1 MDPHVA
7 NDLPNDILII
17 VLQSLWNDYHSLFQS
32 ALVNHAFYQA
42 ASKFLY
48 RKVVL
53 SPRYARIPSQD
64 GGSDY
69 SNLESATLPSYAKFV
84 EIIEI
89 SRYLSCRPP
98 PANNLSEIIFDAITQ
113 FKNLRVAI
121 FTPITFH
128 EDVFTDVLKYLGG
141 SIPSSV
147 DNSDISLPLR
157 REAVDIPPVLQ
168 ELVVNTSCTDEV
180 RAPLLIQITGLSKL
194 SIHSPT
200 RAILQLLSDWLRRL
214 SDTLTEL
221 HLKDNCGS
229 VTPGVLRSFMP
240 LLERNIQSLSIGLSY
255 SLTDEDI
262 FSVLHHLQNLRKVE
276 LRYYWQL
283 RQPRTLPRLA
293 RLRSFTG
300 YHINYQTRYQVRSL
314 CKWIRRAITSSPI
327 ESLHLI
333 QDDPDQPLP
342 ESLDTSSSSS
352 SFDYDNDITISI
364 NTGAY
369 ISFRSLIDHICSCHS
384 ETLKILD
391 MKNEYIDIK
400 SLKNLIGCL
409 SELEEMHICA
419 GPHSLSVFKKHAP
432 SSLSKLHTASFNIRN
447 IRSSKRR
454 VIDMELVTAIMR
466 HGPPLL
472 RRLSVNGQSWES
484 SWKTSKNDH
493 IFVLHIHKYHQPIP
507 PWNKKY
513 MEPPS
518 PSPSPPS
525 SSSSSLSSSFEE
537 KESTRTQSETY
548 PHPSTEHFTLTTT
561 TTTTPP
567 PPTASRPQRTTSIL
581 TTTSSPMKK
590 NTVGGGGPHVRFSE
604 PKEIKL
610 SE

>member
-17 VLQSLWNDYHSLFQS
+17 VLQSLWNDYHSLFQC

-53 SPRYARIPSQD
+53 SPRYVRIPSQD
-64 GGSDY
+64 GGSDS
-69 SNLESATLPSYAKFV
+69 SNLESATLPSYARFV

-98 PANNLSEIIFDAITQ
+98 PANYLSEIILDAITQ

-128 EDVFTDVLKYLGG
+128 EDVFTD
-141 SIPSSV
+141 
-147 DNSDISLPLR
+147 
-157 REAVDIPPVLQ
+157 AVDIPPILQ

-300 YHINYQTRYQVRSL
+300 YHINYQTRYQVRFL
-314 CKWIRRAITSSPI
+314 CKWIRRTITSSPI

-333 QDDPDQPLP
+333 QDDPDQQLP

-352 SFDYDNDITISI
+352 SSFDFDNDITILN

-369 ISFRSLIDHICSCHS
+369 ISFRSLVDHICSCHS

-391 MKNEYIDIK
+391 MKNEFIDIK

-432 SSLSKLHTASFNIRN
+432 SSLYKLHTASFNIRN

-484 SWKTSKNDH
+484 SWKTSFRREPDS
-493 IFVLHIHKYHQPIP
+493 HQ
-507 PWNKKY
+507 
-513 MEPPS
+513 
-518 PSPSPPS
+518 
-525 SSSSSLSSSFEE
+525 
-537 KESTRTQSETY
+537 STNIMSWD
-548 PHPSTEHFTLTTT
+548 
-561 TTTTPP
+561 
-567 PPTASRPQRTTSIL
+567 
-581 TTTSSPMKK
+581 
-590 NTVGGGGPHVRFSE
+590 
-604 PKEIKL
+604 
-610 SE
+610 